1 MPRDRRGAALAAS
14 VVVRAREETASAG
27 RKREHARIINA
38 RQAGELRGVLLR
50 LGCGAWSGES
60 DTETVRQRGRGMS
73 EMWSNMKKMP
83 QANENA
89 RACSEFEGDVREYLQ
104 GI

>member
-14 VVVRAREETASAG
+14 VAVRAREETPSAG

-50 LGCGAWSGES
+50 LGCGAWSGE
-60 DTETVRQRGRGMS
+60 TVRLRGRGMS
-73 EMWSNMKKMP
+73 EMWSNMKKMR
-83 QANENA
+83 QATP
-89 RACSEFEGDVREYLQ
+89 
-104 GI
+104 